1 MVGIWH
7 KNAVMSSKISMLNQ
21 NKCFFMSLVSK
32 KGILG
37 NNFSGVVQRSLLYKG
52 LSDRFV
58 RKQYGNGGSHE
69 RYESKEDK
77 I

>member
-1 MVGIWH
+1 
-7 KNAVMSSKISMLNQ
+7 
-21 NKCFFMSLVSK
+21 MSLVSK